1 MKGEG
6 LRLKATDDEDL
17 EVFAAVLQDAPMPLA
32 EVTHLGEERRFAALL
47 RRYRYEKAHDAADGV
62 ELEQVDCALVFEGV
76 AAAEAWD
83 IGGLGG
89 RGSVELMTIVSEDIA
104 GGGVQIT
111 LVFHGGG
118 HISLE
123 AEAVHG
129 RLADIGEPQRAER
142 RPRHAPLFDV

>member
-1 MKGEG
+1 MAKER

-32 EVTHLGEERRFAALL
+32 EVTHLVEEKRFGALF
-47 RRYRYEKAHDAADGV
+47 RRYRYENGQEQSAEEMQQV
-62 ELEQVDCALVFEGV
+62 ECALVFEGV
-76 AAAEAWD
+76 LAAEAWD

-89 RGSVELMTIVSEDIA
+89 HGAVELMTIVSEEIA

-118 HISLE
+118 HIRLE
-123 AEAVHG
+123 AEDVKG
-129 RLADIGEPQRAER
+129 RLADIGEPCRAER